1 MVAGLKLFSNQL
13 LCVFYRGVSL
23 IEWYNSYMKLIVGLG
38 NPGEKYS
45 KNRHNVGFMVVDALA
60 KECSSTPVLQFSSNK
75 KFNAE
80 MIQTKEY
87 ILAKPQTFMNDSGVA
102 VAAIA
107 NFYKITPEDIYV
119 IHDDLDIALGNYK
132 IAHGKGP
139 KVHNGLSSVI
149 EKIGTDQYVNVRVGV
164 ENREVR
170 GNGGIPGV
178 VYSLQDFT
186 DAERKIVD
194 EVIVKIV
201 DELMRVVS

>member
-1 MVAGLKLFSNQL
+1 MF
-13 LCVFYRGVSL
+13 
-23 IEWYNSYMKLIVGLG
+23 MKLIVGLG

-45 KNRHNVGFMVVDALA
+45 KNRHNVGFMVLDGLA
-60 KECSSTPVLQFSSNK
+60 RREFTIFNFQFTK

-80 MIQTKEY
+80 LIQTKDY
-87 ILAKPQTFMNDSGVA
+87 ILAKPQTYMNDSGVA

-119 IHDDLDIALGNYK
+119 IHDDLDIAIGSYK
-132 IAHGKGP
+132 IAKGKGP

-149 EKIGTDQYVNVRVGV
+149 EKIGTDQYINVRVGV

-186 DAERKIVD
+186 SEEKKIVD
-194 EVIVKIV
+194 KVIEDICK
-201 DELMRVVS
+201 ELSGVLQGETS